1 MTLVMIAMLLMAI
14 DNVMMTVYT
23 IVKML
28 VVIMMH
34 DAICDCKYL
43 MMKDGDRNVYDNDDV
58 VIGSMLGTIDS
69 DSHCLFIAQWR
80 I

>member
-34 DAICDCKYL
+34 DAICDGKYL
-43 MMKDGDRNVYDNDDV
+43 MMKDDDRNVYDNDDV
-58 VIGSMLGTIDS
+58 VIGSMIGTIDS

>member
-34 DAICDCKYL
+34 DSICDGKQL
-43 MMKDGDRNVYDNDDV
+43 MMKDDDRNVYDNDDV
-58 VIGSMLGTIDS
+58 VIGSMLGTNDS